1 MDKGKE
7 WITSRTHRGV
17 RFREHPTRSHGVRP
31 DRYFMIRF
39 QVGGQR
45 REEALG
51 WASEGWSE
59 QRAFL
64 EMAKLKEAAKTGEG
78 PASLAEKRA
87 AVEAKRQAEAEEA
100 ARLERENV
108 TLEAIWPGYLEVAT
122 ATKKPES
129 VRRELDLWRLW
140 ISPALG
146 RKALRKITALDLERM
161 KKSMADA
168 GRAPRSIQYAL
179 AVVRQIFNYARKA
192 GFFEGDHPI
201 RQVSKTKVVN
211 QRVRFLTPEEAGRLL
226 EALAGVSMDVHDQ
239 TLLSL
244 YCGCRWGEVISLT
257 WGQVDAGG
265 CCIHLL
271 DTKSGQRSVPM
282 PSEVQVMLERRRGE
296 AFGVRADSMVFPTR
310 SGVPVRQVS
319 ESFNRTVNA
328 LGFNE
333 GLTDRR
339 QRVCFHT
346 MRHSYASW
354 LVMAGAPLYTVA
366 KLMGHST
373 LSMTERY
380 AHLAPDHVREA
391 VASLEAFGKARAGG
405 KVVRL
410 GGGTK

>member
-1 MDKGKE
+1 MAGLP
-7 WITSRTHRGV
+7 RAGPNR
-17 RFREHPTRSHGVRP
+17 RPLRSLA
-31 DRYFMIRF
+31 
-39 QVGGQR
+39 
-45 REEALG
+45 E
-51 WASEGWSE
+51 
-59 QRAFL
+59 
-64 EMAKLKEAAKTGEG
+64 LKKAHATGEG
-78 PASLAEKRA
+78 AQTLAEKRA
-87 AVEAKRQAEAEEA
+87 QAEAERQAQEEE
-100 ARLERENV
+100 RLAQERAGL

-122 ATKKPES
+122 STKKPES
-129 VRRELDLWRLW
+129 VRREQDLWRLW
-140 ISPALG
+140 ISPTLG
-146 RKALRKITALDLERM
+146 RTALRKIKALDLERM
-161 KKSMADA
+161 KKRMADA

-192 GFFEGDHPI
+192 GFFEGDHPV

-239 TLLSL
+239 ALLSL

-310 SGVPVRQVS
+310 SGGPVRQVS
-319 ESFNRTVNA
+319 ESFNRAVNA

-391 VASLEAFGKARAGG
+391 VASLEAFGKARTGG